1 MNPSGNTISPP
12 ISPYRSLPASCRWR
26 RLPNT
31 SSNWHYSDFDKT
43 YFEDKNDLATYLH
56 WDWSIV
62 NYVKKTISKYS
73 LDKYSDQFTLYG
85 GVFYNKTNPATG
97 LPYYVEE
104 TEEVEAA

>member
-1 MNPSGNTISPP
+1 MLSIRGLRVENIAATIAN
-12 ISPYRSLPASCRWR
+12 RKLKR
-26 RLPNT
+26 NT